1 MLVKRSAV
9 IKKIRRGAKRAGLDV
24 EMYEL
29 TRHTGIR
36 CGDIATTIPRHSEIA
51 DQLAEAIFRQLAP
64 ALGER
69 WWTK

>member
-1 MLVKRSAV
+1 VKRSAV
-9 IKKIRRGAKRAGLDV
+9 IKKIRQGAKNAGITF

-36 CGDIATTIPRHSEIA
+36 CGGVATTVPRHSEISEQMA
-51 DQLAEAIFRQLAP
+51 KTIYQQLAP

>member
-1 MLVKRSAV
+1 VKQSAV
-9 IKKIRRGAKRAGLDV
+9 IKKIRQGAKKAGVDV

-29 TRHTGIR
+29 TCHTGIR
-36 CGDIATTIPRHSEIA
+36 CGTVATTIPRQSEIA

-69 WWTK
+69 WWAK

>member
-1 MLVKRSAV
+1 VRRSAV
-9 IKKIRRGAKRAGLDV
+9 IKKIRQGAKRAGVDV

-29 TRHTGIR
+29 TRHIGLR
-36 CGDIATTIPRHSEIA
+36 CGTVATTIPRHSEIA

-69 WWTK
+69 WWTT

>member
-1 MLVKRSAV
+1 MKRLAV
-9 IKKIRRGAKRAGLDV
+9 IKKIRQGTRRADVDV

-29 TRHTGIR
+29 TRHTGIH
-36 CGDIATTIPRHSEIA
+36 CGDVATTIPRHSEIA

>member
-1 MLVKRSAV
+1 
-9 IKKIRRGAKRAGLDV
+9 
-24 EMYEL
+24 MYEL

-36 CGDIATTIPRHSEIA
+36 CGTVATTIPRHSEIA
-51 DQLAEAIFRQLAP
+51 NQLAEAIFRQLAP

>member
-1 MLVKRSAV
+1 MKRSAV
-9 IKKIRRGAKRAGLDV
+9 IKKIRQGAKNAGAAF
-24 EMYEL
+24 EMSEL

-36 CGDIATTIPRHSEIA
+36 CGGVATTVPRHNEITE
-51 DQLAEAIFRQLAP
+51 QMAETIYKQLAP

>member
-1 MLVKRSAV
+1 MKRTAI
-9 IKKIRRGAKRAGLDV
+9 IKKIRHGARNARLDV

-36 CGDIATTIPRHSEIA
+36 CGGVATTIPRHSEIPE
-51 DQLAEAIFRQLAP
+51 QMAEVIYKQLAP

-69 WWTK
+69 WWTR